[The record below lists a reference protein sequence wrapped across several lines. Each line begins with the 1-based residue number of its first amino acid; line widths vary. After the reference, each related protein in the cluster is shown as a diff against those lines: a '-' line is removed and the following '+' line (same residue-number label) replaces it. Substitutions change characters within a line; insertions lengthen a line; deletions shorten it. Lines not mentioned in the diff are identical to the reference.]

1 MTTEQA
7 QHSGLDCFCVVTL
20 ALVQV
25 PHPNEI
31 LDLRCCGRAACVR
44 LRERRS
50 GLASVGSWCS
60 LLFLAGSQSSRSQ
73 DFARVPPRSNCLVRN
88 VSSETISGSQCLRY
102 NWTTN
107 QNGYWQAMRK
117 NELEHLRVGILCTEC
132 GTGQHKPIKYF
143 RKCPKLTCDGCGAE
157 IRVDNKQL
165 QASIVEFDITM
176 TRLRRTHCQ

>member
-1 MTTEQA
+1 
-7 QHSGLDCFCVVTL
+7 
-20 ALVQV
+20 
-25 PHPNEI
+25 
-31 LDLRCCGRAACVR
+31 
-44 LRERRS
+44 
-50 GLASVGSWCS
+50 
-60 LLFLAGSQSSRSQ
+60 
-73 DFARVPPRSNCLVRN
+73 
-88 VSSETISGSQCLRY
+88 
-102 NWTTN
+102 
-107 QNGYWQAMRK
+107 MRK